1 MSLVGIYPNGTPA
14 ITRPSPGTKKTDRII
29 KTSSHY
35 ILSVKLH
42 VDLDVGNVEY
52 IVSFL
57 GDLKGFTRFSHSLL
71 CSPSMKKTKW
81 GSDRRV
87 ESSWYERW
95 FSRYHV
101 NSFLMRW
108 PFFCLWHS
116 RLSLNGIFYKKD
128 IYSWS
133 FPFSDPFIWLFK
145 RRTSVRRQTLTARFK
160 GVPLRIVDWCLMLL
174 LAFIVVVVF
183 VLVKQFW
190 TLLEEASIREW

>member
-57 GDLKGFTRFSHSLL
+57 SDLKGFTRFSHSLL

-133 FPFSDPFIWLFK
+133 FPFSDPFIWLFI
-145 RRTSVRRQTLTARFK
+145 RRASVFDKHSVRAPKVFLLEK
-160 GVPLRIVDWCLMLL
+160 VDWCLMLP

>member
-52 IVSFL
+52 IVSFF

-133 FPFSDPFIWLFK
+133 FPFSDPFIWLFI
-145 RRTSVRRQTLTARFK
+145 RRASVFDKHSVRAPKVFLLEK
-160 GVPLRIVDWCLMLL
+160 VDWCLMLP